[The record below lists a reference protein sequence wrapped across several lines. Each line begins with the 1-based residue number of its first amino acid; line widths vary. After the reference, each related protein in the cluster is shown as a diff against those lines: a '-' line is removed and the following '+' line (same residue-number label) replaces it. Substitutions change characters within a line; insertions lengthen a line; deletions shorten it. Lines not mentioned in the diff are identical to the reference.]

1 MHPRMRAS
9 PAAFAPSFETLKNEQ
24 RPKALLEKRT
34 LTAARASAAAVVSR
48 QSQPRE
54 ATSVI
59 IVIVVVISIIIVVTI
74 VIPIVIPIV
83 TIVIIIVVIPIIT
96 IVVIISHGARG
107 RHQKSRRD
115 HQREPFSSSE
125 HRSPPSSQPQPIR
138 AREERRL

>member
-34 LTAARASAAAVVSR
+34 LTAARASAAAVVNR

-59 IVIVVVISIIIVVTI
+59 IVIVVVISIIIVVT
-74 VIPIVIPIV
+74 IVIPIV

-125 HRSPPSSQPQPIR
+125 HRSPPSSQPIR

>member
-34 LTAARASAAAVVSR
+34 LTAARASAAAVVNR

-59 IVIVVVISIIIVVTI
+59 IVIVVVISIIIVVT
-74 VIPIVIPIV
+74 IVIPIV

>member
-59 IVIVVVISIIIVVTI
+59 IVIVVVIIVT
-74 VIPIVIPIV
+74 IVIPIV

-96 IVVIISHGARG
+96 IVVIIGHGARG

-125 HRSPPSSQPQPIR
+125 HR
-138 AREERRL
+138 